1 MVVSV
6 AECSYVSVTEAASTS
21 STTSLEERRTLQ
33 MRREQEMLARRREET
48 RYCQNYNFIS
58 NRFELVCEVFVLSLS
73 FFFAIQFNVASGEL
87 KLPKTV
93 PPKMEVEGGQQTAP
107 RRPPETRPGDEPR
120 L

>member
-6 AECSYVSVTEAASTS
+6 AECSYASVTEAASTS

-58 NRFELVCEVFVLSLS
+58 TRFELTC
-73 FFFAIQFNVASGEL
+73 
-87 KLPKTV
+87 
-93 PPKMEVEGGQQTAP
+93 
-107 RRPPETRPGDEPR
+107 
-120 L
+120 